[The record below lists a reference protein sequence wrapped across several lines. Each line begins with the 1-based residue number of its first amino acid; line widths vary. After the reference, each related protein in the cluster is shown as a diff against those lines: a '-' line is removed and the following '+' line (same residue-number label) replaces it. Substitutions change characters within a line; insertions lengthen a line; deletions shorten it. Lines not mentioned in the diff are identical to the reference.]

1 MRNQKGFTL
10 IELLISISLGLLLTA
25 AAVMLFI
32 TGFKS
37 YAFQRGTSDIQDNAN
52 FGLNQLSKDLRLV
65 NLNNSNSILNS
76 ETVMSGIVFSS
87 VNNAYLDRTQTPPVV
102 HSNFPATIVGNT
114 ANALLLSRGNGQT
127 VGTSPSWSGVSN
139 VTTRTGTAINSD
151 QLVVQYTPQYVLDNK
166 GTANTSDDEW
176 FGGYDCEGREL
187 RFAVTTTASRG
198 WQIVVQRYFLRADT
212 NTAANEPNSALA
224 LACDAGSYDYDIT
237 SNPAAVNNY
246 GDAGEILMKRVDHFH
261 VLLAIHTAND
271 RYRYLTIAQYMAL
284 AAPRPRVLSMQIGML
299 VRSNESLGA
308 VTEKERT
315 RMNAATNFFTV
326 LDQEVKVPALAANER
341 QYVRQVVSQTVAFRN
356 SFGERGQ

>member
-10 IELLISISLGLLLTA
+10 VELLISISLGLLITA

-37 YAFQRGTSDIQDNAN
+37 YAFQRGVGDIQDNAN
-52 FGLNQLSKDLRLV
+52 FGLNQLTKDLRLV
-65 NLNNSNSILNS
+65 NLNNINSQISS
-76 ETVMSGIVFSS
+76 ETVMGGVVFSA
-87 VNNAYLDRTQTPPVV
+87 VNNAFLDRTQTPPVV
-102 HSNFPATIVGNT
+102 YSNFPTTIAGNT
-114 ANALLLSRGNGQT
+114 ANALLLSRSNGQT

-151 QLVVQYTPQYVLDNK
+151 QLVMQYTPQYVLDNK
-166 GTANTSDDEW
+166 GTDDTNDDEW

-187 RFAVTTTASRG
+187 RFAVNATGSRG
-198 WQIVVQRYFLRADT
+198 WRVIVQRYFLRADT
-212 NTAANEPNSALA
+212 NTAPNEPNRALA
-224 LACDAGSYDYDIT
+224 LACDAGSYDYDIN
-237 SNPAAVNNY
+237 SNPTRVENY

-261 VLLAIHTAND
+261 VLLAIYTANE

-284 AAPRPRVLSMQIGML
+284 PAPRPRVLSMQIGML
-299 VRSNESLGA
+299 VRSNESLGP

-315 RMNAATNFFTV
+315 RMNANTNFFTV

-341 QYVRQVVSQTVAFRN
+341 QYVRQVISQTVAFRN
-356 SFGERGQ
+356 SFGGRGQ